1 MSLTRADIVHL
12 AQVLISVKALVPDK
26 VPQDEFDRLI
36 DRMLW
41 AIHSSTGN
49 PKFDERRFRDHANG
63 APDPIFLGGPQ

>member
-1 MSLTRADIVHL
+1 M
-12 AQVLISVKALVPDK
+12 

-41 AIHSSTGN
+41 AIRSSTGN

-63 APDPIFLGGPQ
+63 ADDCAPAKSRCSTGRHKPIDTMDLKL